1 MKRLLCIVI
10 AAAAAFMLTA
20 CGSAAP
26 EADGD
31 TVQTAET
38 EYGFQ
43 VVTEVI
49 SEEVK
54 ADDGTVLL
62 NGSYELPRLTLT
74 ATLDGEEVELVESE
88 ADAQK
93 LAVRDAFNAEMEKYR
108 QTVLSFFREISGW
121 AKELYEVSL
130 ADGFD
135 WHSAFADEVKV
146 EKTYQTPGGLL
157 SVYATGYSYTGGA
170 HPNGSFKTW
179 NFDLNTGEFIGYE
192 DIAADEDEF
201 RAAVVENIL

>member
-1 MKRLLCIVI
+1 MKRLLCILI

-26 EADGD
+26 EEGGD

-62 NGSYELPRLTLT
+62 NGSYELPRPTT
-74 ATLDGEEVELVESE
+74 A
-88 ADAQK
+88 
-93 LAVRDAFNAEMEKYR
+93 
-108 QTVLSFFREISGW
+108 
-121 AKELYEVSL
+121 
-130 ADGFD
+130 
-135 WHSAFADEVKV
+135 
-146 EKTYQTPGGLL
+146 
-157 SVYATGYSYTGGA
+157 
-170 HPNGSFKTW
+170 
-179 NFDLNTGEFIGYE
+179 
-192 DIAADEDEF
+192 
-201 RAAVVENIL
+201 

>member
-49 SEEVK
+49 SEEAYYK
-54 ADDGTVLL
+54 ILSILL
-62 NGSYELPRLTLT
+62 NVVDSGTGNRLRRAHRRFCKPFLRALRLQGRPRL
-74 ATLDGEEVELVESE
+74 
-88 ADAQK
+88 
-93 LAVRDAFNAEMEKYR
+93 
-108 QTVLSFFREISGW
+108 
-121 AKELYEVSL
+121 
-130 ADGFD
+130 
-135 WHSAFADEVKV
+135 
-146 EKTYQTPGGLL
+146 
-157 SVYATGYSYTGGA
+157 
-170 HPNGSFKTW
+170 
-179 NFDLNTGEFIGYE
+179 
-192 DIAADEDEF
+192 
-201 RAAVVENIL
+201 